1 METGRTGVAVAAVV
15 ADVVWTLE
23 INEVTCSFGETV
35 VACPLETALAVVE
48 AWGLGASEERGGSGV
63 GWSSVEGDLDS
74 D

>member
-1 METGRTGVAVAAVV
+1 METGRTGVAAAAAV

-35 VACPLETALAVVE
+35 VACPWETALAVVE